1 MGDLIDHL
9 LNFSRLGRAALQK
22 RPVDLQQLIND
33 LVANTAVPEGQHI
46 RWTISDLPTVS
57 ADPSLLR
64 LVLENLLSNA
74 VKFTHKSDK
83 PQIEI
88 GCDQAPHQFVL
99 FVKDNGE
106 GFDMRY
112 VDKLFGVF
120 QRLHRVDE
128 FEGTGIGLANVRR
141 IITRHGGTTWAEG
154 AVGKGATFFLTLP
167 A

>member
-22 RPVDLQQLIND
+22 RPVDLQQLINEV
-33 LVANTAVPEGQHI
+33 VASTAVPEGQHI
-46 RWTISDLPTVS
+46 RWTIADLPAVS

-64 LVLENLLSNA
+64 LVFENLLSNA
-74 VKFTHKSDK
+74 VKFTRKSEE

-88 GCDQAPHQFVL
+88 GCSAARHQFVL

-141 IITRHGGTTWAEG
+141 IISRHGGTTWAEG
-154 AVGKGATFFLTLP
+154 SWGKERHFL
-167 A
+167 